1 MTKRSMIF
9 GALILLTLVDCKRR
23 TSESSHAL
31 NADVKPQ
38 SPTSDFTYE
47 QLTALLLDPNTKS
60 IDDLLPRLPES
71 FRKRF
76 TLVYRSGS
84 AQFSHPLYPRVIMF
98 SSDASLVIAF
108 EAWPI
113 DMSQFSPNERPIIEK
128 QLASANH
135 NALEV
140 IHFERGQMG
149 SQWKFKEVIFSPDQV
164 GVHPRI
170 LDGSADNPLIT
181 NCSDC
186 HGTSTLKLKPNW
198 ETYAIWPGVYGAIDD
213 YILPDS
219 NEGKGFEQF
228 VKKTSRTGRYRAL
241 INLNRD
247 PIKFIKKAV
256 TVENKDRKVGASSYT
271 TVGYKD
277 DIYWS
282 TSTDEKA
289 FSIEGAFTDIR
300 PRPALLLLFL
310 LTSNNSEQI
319 VSLLRNVKN
328 NDLLLDLMT
337 LTLCDKSVFINKIA
351 KRLGRDTNSVQADID
366 SLYKKHS
373 QQNQT
378 GAADIMLSTLQEYF
392 PQQVSTQSL
401 PSFGQ
406 NLFDRWAKYSDADT
420 AGTGTEKVWISPQE
434 QLTGRGYEAS
444 SGSYA
449 PDSITSRQMST
460 VQYLLNLHH
469 IEINLTE
476 LTTPRYGGLR
486 DSVGGGAATDMDKQL
501 RKDMTKLASEQ
512 KINDS
517 LCK

>member
-23 TSESSHAL
+23 APGSSHAVST
-31 NADVKPQ
+31 DVKPQ
-38 SPTSDFTYE
+38 PPTSDFTYA
-47 QLTALLLDPNTKS
+47 QLTALLLDPSTKS
-60 IDDLLPRLPES
+60 IEDLLLRLPES

-108 EAWPI
+108 DAWPI
-113 DMSQFSPNERPIIEK
+113 DLTLFSPQERPIVEK
-128 QLASANH
+128 QLASGNH

-140 IHFERGQMG
+140 MHFERGQIE
-149 SQWKFKEVIFSPDQV
+149 SQWKFKEIIFSPDQT
-164 GVHPRI
+164 GVHPKV
-170 LDGSADNPLIT
+170 LDGSRDNPFIT
-181 NCSDC
+181 NCSGC
-186 HGTSTLKLKPNW
+186 HGTNTEKLKPNW
-198 ETYAIWPGVYGAIDD
+198 ETYAIWPGVYGSIDD

-219 NEGKGFEQF
+219 NEGKGFAQF
-228 VKKTSRTGRYRAL
+228 AKRTSTTGRYNAL

-247 PIKFIKKAV
+247 PIKFIKKTV
-256 TVENKDRKVGASSYT
+256 TVENKDRKAGASSYK

-310 LTSNNSEQI
+310 LTSRNSEQI

-328 NDLLLDLMT
+328 NDFLLDLMA
-337 LTLCDKSVFINKIA
+337 LSLCDKSVFINKIA
-351 KRLGRDTNSVQADID
+351 KRLGRDVNDVQTDID

-373 QQNQT
+373 QQNQKGT
-378 GAADIMLSTLQEYF
+378 ADIMLSTLQEYF

-401 PSFGQ
+401 PSFGR
-406 NLFDRWAKYSDADT
+406 NLFDRWAKYSDADA
-420 AGTGTEKVWISPQE
+420 AGTGTEKVLISPQE
-434 QLTGRGYEAS
+434 QLTGRGYETS
-444 SGSYA
+444 SGSYT

-469 IEINLTE
+469 VEINLTE

-486 DSVGGGAATDMDKQL
+486 DDVGGGAATDMDKQL
-501 RKDMTKLASEQ
+501 RIDMTQLASDQ
-512 KINDS
+512 KVSETI
-517 LCK
+517 CR